1 MRQCF
6 VIRRSFKRA
15 FFSFVATHAEV
26 RGPRILVLAAAEN
39 VLVLTDI
46 FSSEW
51 AFIALCRKSN
61 VLKHELL
68 PTERK

>member
-6 VIRRSFKRA
+6 VIRRSSKRHY
-15 FFSFVATHAEV
+15 FFFVETHAEV

-39 VLVLTDI
+39 VLLSTDI